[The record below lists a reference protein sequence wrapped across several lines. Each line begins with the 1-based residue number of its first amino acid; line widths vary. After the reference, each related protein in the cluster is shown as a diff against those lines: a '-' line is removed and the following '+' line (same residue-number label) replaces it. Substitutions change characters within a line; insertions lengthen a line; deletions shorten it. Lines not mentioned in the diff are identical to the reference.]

1 MGKKLPIFYN
11 ALLLTGVNLLLRF
24 AGTAFQVYITG
35 RIGAAG
41 VGLLQLVLS
50 VGMLALTA
58 GIAGVRTATI
68 YLAAEE
74 LGKKRPQ
81 NITWVLSGCFFY
93 SILCSGAIAAA
104 LYFFAPQIAGN
115 WLGSAD
121 AVPALRMLAGFLPV
135 SCLCGVMSGYFT
147 AANRIGTLAAVGV
160 AEQSLSMMLTFC
172 TLCLWADSDPVRA
185 CQCVVF
191 GSGMGSCLTL
201 TVLIILRLKER
212 AAHGKHMPMAGK
224 LYRTAVPLALA
235 DDLKSGISTAEN
247 LMVPKRLALF
257 HGTDNPLATFGM
269 ISGMVFPILMFPAC
283 ILFSLAE
290 LLIPELARCN
300 ASGSFTRIRYLVRRS
315 LRVGMLYGFL
325 FGGLLYLA
333 APWLCQALYKHEEA
347 GLLLRKFAFLV
358 PMLYCDT
365 ITDAI
370 NKGLGKQTAAMRIN
384 IVTAALDVLFLF
396 LLLPK
401 YGVSGYYFSF
411 LVTHLINFALSIWL
425 LTKTS
430 GVRFSLLSPALILP
444 ATCLCVFLSS
454 KLRLCFAIPA
464 FIALFFSLMSLTGIL
479 KKEDRHWIRGLIK
492 K

>member
-1 MGKKLPIFYN
+1 MGRKLPIFYN

-24 AGTAFQVYITG
+24 AGTSFQVYITG

-58 GIAGVRTATI
+58 GIAGIRTATI

-74 LGKKRPQ
+74 LGRKRPQ

-93 SILCSGAIAAA
+93 SILCSSVIAAA
-104 LYFFAPQIAGN
+104 LYFFAPQIALY
-115 WLGSAD
+115 WLGARE
-121 AVPALRMLAGFLPV
+121 AIPALRMLAGFLPV

-160 AEQSLSMMLTFC
+160 AEQSLSMLLTFC
-172 TLCLWADSDPVRA
+172 ALSLFAGSDPVRA
-185 CQCVVF
+185 CQCVVL
-191 GSGMGSCLTL
+191 GSGIGSCLTL
-201 TVLIILRLKER
+201 SVLIILRIKEKAPR
-212 AAHGKHMPMAGK
+212 GNRLPLAGK

-257 HGTDNPLATFGM
+257 HGIDNPLATFGM

-300 ASGSFTRIRYLVRRS
+300 ASGSNTRIRYLVRRS

-325 FGGLLYLA
+325 LGGLLYLT

-347 GLLLRKFAFLV
+347 GSLLRKFAFLV

-401 YGVSGYYFSF
+401 HGVSGYYFSF
-411 LVTHLINFALSIWL
+411 LVTHLINFALSVWL

-430 GVRFSLLSPALILP
+430 GVRFSLRSPALILP
-444 ATCLCVFLSS
+444 ATGLCVLLSAN
-454 KLRLCFAIPA
+454 LPLPFAISA
-464 FIALFFSLMSLTGIL
+464 FIALFFSTMTLTGIL
-479 KKEDRHWIRGLIK
+479 KKEDRHWIRGLVK